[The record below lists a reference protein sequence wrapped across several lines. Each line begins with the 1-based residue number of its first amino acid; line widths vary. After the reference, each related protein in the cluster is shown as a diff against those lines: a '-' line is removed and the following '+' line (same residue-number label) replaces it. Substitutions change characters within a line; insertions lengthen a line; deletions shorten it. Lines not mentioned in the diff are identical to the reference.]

1 MGCGKTAV
9 AKILA
14 AELKREMV
22 DLDQRITNLQGR
34 TPAALISE
42 EGEQSFRSIETQTLD
57 ELLQSGFEGVISLG
71 GGCWI
76 QSTNRA
82 LLAESRVMTVWIDT
96 PFEVCWQRIEAAQE
110 VRPLARTKEQA
121 KALFDRRRG
130 IYELADIRISTSNE
144 SAEHIAEQVERA
156 IRNKLA
162 NRFA

>member
-1 MGCGKTAV
+1 MCLFQSSFNCYTVLSSHRTNVVIQHDANTAIAIVGFMGCGKTAV

-71 GGCWI
+71 GGCWR
-76 QSTNRA
+76 QATNRA
-82 LLAESRVMTVWIDT
+82 L
-96 PFEVCWQRIEAAQE
+96 
-110 VRPLARTKEQA
+110 
-121 KALFDRRRG
+121 
-130 IYELADIRISTSNE
+130 
-144 SAEHIAEQVERA
+144 SA
-156 IRNKLA
+156 
-162 NRFA
+162 